1 MLFKLFGKF
10 FRKLFF
16 KATLWKLNS
25 SVWAYLYIQSFWF
38 SRVGDDAFDVEVIGK
53 EELQSAAKLLGVSA
67 TMLIQGLTMR
77 THSVRGQA
85 INSLTDSHQVLIMT
99 RKFSAGNNRGVNLQN
114 KSRKNGSYLFIP
126 KTKCQ

>member
-1 MLFKLFGKF
+1 MVSLFLHSIFC
-10 FRKLFF
+10 
-16 KATLWKLNS
+16 
-25 SVWAYLYIQSFWF
+25 F

-99 RKFSAGNNRGVNLQN
+99 RKFSTGNNRGVNLQN
-114 KSRKNGSYLFIP
+114 KSRKKWQLFIHP
-126 KTKCQ
+126 ENSMSIQHFSSKL

>member
-1 MLFKLFGKF
+1 M
-10 FRKLFF
+10 
-16 KATLWKLNS
+16 
-25 SVWAYLYIQSFWF
+25 YIQSFRF

-85 INSLTDSHQVLIMT
+85 INSLTDSHQV
-99 RKFSAGNNRGVNLQN
+99 KFSFSEKAKKIWKNLPLVLTLL
-114 KSRKNGSYLFIP
+114 SKNSCFV
-126 KTKCQ
+126 KTGGRFFQIL

>member
-1 MLFKLFGKF
+1 MVSLS
-10 FRKLFF
+10 
-16 KATLWKLNS
+16 LNS
-25 SVWAYLYIQSFWF
+25 IFSF

-99 RKFSAGNNRGVNLQN
+99 RKFSTGNNRGVNLQN
-114 KSRKNGSYLFIP
+114 KSRKKWLV
-126 KTKCQ
+126 

>member
-1 MLFKLFGKF
+1 MVSLFLHSIFC
-10 FRKLFF
+10 
-16 KATLWKLNS
+16 
-25 SVWAYLYIQSFWF
+25 F

-85 INSLTDSHQVLIMT
+85 INSLTDSHQVIIMT
-99 RKFSAGNNRGVNLQN
+99 RENFTGNIGNNRG
-114 KSRKNGSYLFIP
+114 
-126 KTKCQ
+126 